1 MAGPYV
7 TNEIKD
13 AAGTE
18 VEYALL
24 STNGSK
30 SILKKVGES
39 PAYSDRLTLSHQE
52 TGTGLAKR
60 RRSLVRF
67 DLYAAGQVDATVPAG
82 ASAYL
87 VLDIPIGN
95 QTSNAL
101 VLGALARLGSFVFTL
116 SGNTTFLRDGTGTGA
131 VVLLDGSV

>member
-7 TNEIKD
+7 TNEVKD

-30 SILKKVGES
+30 TILKKVGES
-39 PAYSDRLTLSHQE
+39 PAYPDRLTLSHQE

-67 DLYAAGQVDATVPAG
+67 DLHAAGQIDATVPAG

-116 SGNTTFLRDGTGTGA
+116 AGNTTFLRDGTGTGA

>member
-7 TNEIKD
+7 TNEVKN

-18 VEYALL
+18 VEFALQ

-30 SILKKVGES
+30 TILKQVGES
-39 PAYSDRLTLSHQE
+39 PAYPHRLTVSHQE
-52 TGTGLAKR
+52 SSVGLDKR
-60 RRSLVRF
+60 RRSLARI
-67 DLYAAGQVDATVPAG
+67 DISAAGQVDATKLAG
-82 ASAYL
+82 AAAYL

-101 VLGALARLGSFVFTL
+101 IKDALAELGSFVFTL
-116 SGNTTFLRDGTGTGA
+116 AGNTTFLRDGTGTGGA
-131 VVLLDGSV
+131 VLLDGSV